1 VRLKVNLRLLI
12 RGAAMIVVL
21 TALLLLL
28 AGRTDYWQAWV
39 FGTVN
44 LALVA
49 AVSVLL
55 AGMADTIRARMK
67 PAPDAKSWD
76 KVIMAFFFPLAG
88 LVILVAA
95 ADGGRFVWT
104 PTLPLWM
111 YPPVYVVY
119 VFSAYMHLWAIRAN
133 EHYTST
139 VAIHPESGH
148 AVTDS
153 GPYRYV
159 RHPGYTGII
168 FMEAAISVVLGSL
181 WGLVPAGLVALL
193 LVIRT
198 QLEDA
203 ALRRELPG
211 YQAYA
216 DKVKYKLL
224 PGIY

>member
-1 VRLKVNLRLLI
+1 MNLRLFL
-12 RGAAMIVVL
+12 RGAAMIVML
-21 TALLLLL
+21 TALLLAL
-28 AGRTDYWQAWV
+28 AGRIDYWQAWL
-39 FGTVN
+39 FGGVN
-44 LALVA
+44 FALVT
-49 AVSVLL
+49 AVSILL

-88 LVILVAA
+88 AVILVAA
-95 ADGGRFVWT
+95 ADGGRFGWT
-104 PTLPLWM
+104 SPMPYWVYALA
-111 YPPVYVVY
+111 YVVY
-119 VFSAYMHLWAIRAN
+119 VCSAYLHLWAIRAN

-139 VAIHPESGH
+139 VAIRPETGH

-153 GPYRYV
+153 GPYGHV

-168 FMEAAISVVLGSL
+168 FMEASISIVLGSL

-193 LVIRT
+193 LIVRT
-198 QLEDA
+198 HLEDR

-211 YQAYA
+211 YRAYA
-216 DKVKYKLL
+216 ENVRHKLL